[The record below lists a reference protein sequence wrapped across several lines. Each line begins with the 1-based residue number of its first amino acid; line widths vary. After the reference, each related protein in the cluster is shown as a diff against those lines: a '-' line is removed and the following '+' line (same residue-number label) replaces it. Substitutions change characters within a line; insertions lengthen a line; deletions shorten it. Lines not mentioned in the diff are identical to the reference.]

1 MHASGSRDAAGSR
14 RARSTT
20 GRIGRVL
27 AGVLLFTLTW
37 LGMALLI
44 AAAIIHYHWGKVTVV
59 QVLMNLMSMEIGG
72 GGGVIVWVCIL
83 GIGVVP
89 LLLTIAIMFWP
100 SIMRRLRHRSSKTR
114 THQSASDHT
123 RPTWFGRGMYAVVV
137 LTLIIGGPAAFVS
150 TVQVTDYIDA
160 ADSSYEIGDHYVKPN
175 VTSEGDE
182 RNMVMVYLESGEA
195 ALGDDEVFEKDAY
208 ASLKEVTRAE
218 DGWQSIDDLREY
230 DGSGWTMA
238 GLVST
243 QCGVPLDGILS
254 AASSGSYAESGVG
267 TETYLGGL
275 TCFGD
280 ILKDNGYTNVFLG
293 GANPSFAAKDTMLG
307 DHGYSKVLG
316 RGDWR
321 DRGEPDSSFRSDWG
335 LSDQRLME
343 YAKDELD
350 ALHAESEVTGEPF
363 NLSVLTLDTHE
374 PVHVHDYCTVDTEKE
389 ATSVYA
395 CSMDQVAGL
404 VKHMEEQ
411 GYLEDTAVV
420 IMGDHLKPVDA
431 GDAFHEELGD
441 DETRALF
448 NRIWVPGGE
457 EAPLRSDMDQLNMF
471 PTLLE
476 IAGLNVEDHEAGLGV
491 SAFTTEVP
499 EDSAQSLPDEAYTEL
514 LKSRSSQFYEDAW
527 VGEDVTP

>member
-1 MHASGSRDAAGSR
+1 MTDMRASGSRDAAAPR
-14 RARSTT
+14 RVRSTT

-83 GIGVVP
+83 GIGVAP
-89 LLLTIAIMFWP
+89 LLMTIGVLWWP
-100 SIMRRLRHRSSKTR
+100 SILRRIRRRRSTSARHHGPS
-114 THQSASDHT
+114 
-123 RPTWFGRGMYAVVV
+123 WFGRSIYGV
-137 LTLIIGGPAAFVS
+137 LVLALIIGGPAAFVS
-150 TVQVTDYIDA
+150 TVQVTDYLEA
-160 ADSSYEIGDHYVKPN
+160 ADSKFDLGDHYVEPS
-175 VTSEGDE
+175 VTAEGDP
-182 RNMVMVYLESGEA
+182 RNLLMVYLESGDD
-195 ALGDDEVFEKDAY
+195 ALGDDELFEKDVY
-208 ASLKEVTRAE
+208 SSLKQVTRAE
-218 DGWQSIDDLREY
+218 DGWQSIDDLRQY

-243 QCGVPLDGILS
+243 QCGVPLSGILS

-275 TCFGD
+275 TCMGD
-280 ILKDNGYTNVFLG
+280 ILEDNGYTNVFLG
-293 GANPSFAAKDTMLG
+293 GANPSFAAKDTMLK

-321 DRGEPDSSFRSDWG
+321 DAGEPDSSFRSDWG

-350 ALHAESEVTGEPF
+350 GLHAESEKTGEPF

-374 PVHVHDYCTVDTEKE
+374 PVHVHDYCRVDTETE

-395 CSMDQVAGL
+395 CSMNQVAGL
-404 VKHMEEQ
+404 VEHMEEQ

-420 IMGDHLKPVDA
+420 IMGDHLKPADP
-431 GDAFHEELGD
+431 GDAFHEQLGAHED
-441 DETRALF
+441 RGLF
-448 NRIWVPGGE
+448 NRIWIPGDQE
-457 EAPLRSDMDQLNMF
+457 LTPMRSDIDQLNMF
-471 PTLLE
+471 PTILE
-476 IAGLNVEDHEAGLGV
+476 VAGLDVEGHEAGLGV
-491 SAFTTEVP
+491 SAFTDEVP
-499 EDSAQSLPDEAYTEL
+499 EDSAQSLSPGAYAEL
-514 LKSRSSQFYEDAW
+514 LKSRSAEFFKDAW